1 MSVIASFMYVSAAG
15 CLFGCIMREIFLRG
29 LDVSIL
35 ANKVHIKGMTLLGDK
50 AHEQE
55 PQCKWL
61 RLTQPSLHKC
71 QNKIVWYRFS

>member
-1 MSVIASFMYVSAAG
+1 MYVSAAG

-61 RLTQPSLHKC
+61 RFPA
-71 QNKIVWYRFS
+71 